1 MLCLFQEMKINIDD
15 MLRAG
20 LEMYPGNESLLEVRD
35 WMNSLVNR
43 TTFESS
49 QSEDESSM
57 LMITMGDDKDAS
69 EAKEAS
75 KQTDE
80 PQTKDGSEAKVASK
94 QTDEPQMNHGSELT
108 DEPQTDKQA
117 ELTLTQMFMDPAF
130 LKEYEKIERQVIT
143 LLMNL

>member
-49 QSEDESSM
+49 QTEDESSM

-80 PQTKDGSEAKVASK
+80 PQTKVGSDAK

>member
-49 QSEDESSM
+49 QTEDESSM

-80 PQTKDGSEAKVASK
+80 PQTKDGSDAKVASK

-108 DEPQTDKQA
+108 DEPQTDKQV